1 VTARPDISVVM
12 ATYNRLAKLPRAIAS
27 VLSQEG
33 ASFELI
39 IVDDASTDDTRSYL
53 TRLTDPRIRAIDAPN
68 NLGPSGA
75 RNLGIE
81 AARADVVAFLDSD
94 DLYRPGRLAIPLAA
108 LAADPTIVCALSSAL
123 TYTRDEP
130 REARIPD
137 VTLKGPAFQWALTCD
152 LFPVET
158 TSMTVRREA
167 AMAIGGFCPKL
178 RFAEDREFLIRLSA
192 YGGGHLIPDVL
203 YEKSWSTDG
212 LSNDWGRHGPG
223 LVAYL
228 SQRPEYLDRFQR
240 LGSYLAVKVLV
251 RDLRARCFDAFWR
264 DLRDFRALHLI
275 DPNPIQLWRGHRKV
289 SGYRRAM
296 SNATALAI
304 LTGPPQAWR

>member
-1 VTARPDISVVM
+1 VAARPDISVVM
-12 ATYNRLAKLPRAIAS
+12 ATYNRAGKLPRAIAS
-27 VLSQEG
+27 VLSQEQ

-39 IVDDASTDDTRSYL
+39 IVDDASTDDTKTYL
-53 TRLTDPRIRAIDAPN
+53 RKLADPRIRIIEAPN

-81 AARADVVAFLDSD
+81 AARAEMIAFLDSD
-94 DLYRPGRLAIPLAA
+94 DLYRPARLAAPLAA
-108 LAADPTIVCALSSAL
+108 LAADPAIVCVLSSAL
-123 TYTRDEP
+123 TYTREEP

-137 VTLKGPAFQWALTCD
+137 VTLKGPAFEWALTCD

-158 TSMTVRREA
+158 TSMTVRRAA

-178 RFAEDREFLIRLSA
+178 RFAEDREFLIRLSTR
-192 YGGGHLIPDVL
+192 GGGRLISDVL

-223 LVAYL
+223 LMAYL
-228 SQRPEYLDRFQR
+228 AQRPEYVDRFQR

-251 RDLRARCFDAFWR
+251 RDLRAKCFRAFWR
-264 DLRDFRALHLI
+264 DLHDFRALRLI
-275 DPNPIQLWRGHRKV
+275 DANPIQLWRNHRKV
-289 SGYRRAM
+289 GGYRRAM
-296 SNATALAI
+296 SNAAALTV
-304 LTGPPQAWR
+304 LNGPPPAWR

>member
-1 VTARPDISVVM
+1 MTTRPDVSVVL
-12 ATYNRLAKLPRAIAS
+12 ATYNRSAILPRAIAS

-53 TRLTDPRIRAIDAPN
+53 TKLTDPRISVVVAQN

-75 RNLGIE
+75 RNLGIA

-94 DLYRPGRLAIPLAA
+94 DSYRPGRLAAPLAA
-108 LAADPTIVCALSSAL
+108 LAADPTIVCVLSSAL
-123 TYTRDEP
+123 TYTRDRP

-137 VTLKGPAFQWALTCD
+137 VTLKGPAFEWALTCD

-158 TSMTVRREA
+158 TSMTVRLAPARA
-167 AMAIGGFCPKL
+167 VGGFCPNL
-178 RFAEDREFLIRLSA
+178 RFAEDREFLIRLA
-192 YGGGHLIPDVL
+192 VHGGARLISDVL

-212 LSNDWGRHGPG
+212 LSNDWGRHGAG
-223 LVAYL
+223 LIAYL
-228 SQRPEYLDRFQR
+228 EQRPEYAGRFPR

-251 RDLRARCFDAFWR
+251 RDLRAQCFRAFWR
-264 DLRDFRALHLI
+264 DLRDFRARHLI
-275 DPNPIQLWRGHRKV
+275 EDNPVRVWRNHRKV
-289 SGYRRAM
+289 GGYRRAM
-296 SNATALAI
+296 SNATALAM
-304 LTGPPQAWR
+304 LTGPPAAWR